1 MSAVDHKVFLSVYGR
16 TDVGMQRSGNEDAFL
31 IADLTTGD
39 VGVGPD
45 VSTYPVGDRGNL
57 LVVSDGMGGA
67 VAGEVASELA
77 VTTLRESML
86 EMPADFS
93 AAEQLKIATE
103 IANERI
109 WNHAR
114 LNPELTGMGATLTG
128 VLVHEKVAYIAQVGD
143 SRAYL
148 IRSEKIK
155 QLTRDQSLVQM
166 LLDANA
172 ITPEQASQVPQNVI
186 MQALG
191 TQPVVKVVMTG
202 VELCQ
207 NDHLLLC
214 SDGLSNK
221 MSQEE
226 LWRVVYEAENINA
239 ACRRLIEV
247 ANERGGE
254 DNITVVIAR
263 FDGESLHSASD
274 SLSIT
279 GSFVAI
285 EETSHK
291 VTQRDLTE
299 IDTSEAASVTTLVV
313 PSFSKP
319 EPEPQE
325 TDDERED
332 APTDRLDAAQ
342 VAGFDEVPTTKL
354 ELPAIEIEPTAAPD
368 PAETPITQTFSSKQ
382 EKKGFG
388 PVLMFALVALAL
400 LAATYLFYKFY
411 FQKQAAPP
419 DQPPDEIQQSQPQ
432 PSNADQ
438 PSTNQNEAAPPAA
451 EPTPEAGRPQVKQVS
466 PDSSSEKKDSDA
478 SKAQDN
484 SNRD

>member
-1 MSAVDHKVFLSVYGR
+1 VDYKVFLSVYGR

-45 VSTYPVGDRGNL
+45 VSTYSVGERGNL

-86 EMPADFS
+86 EMPADFG
-93 AAEQLKIATE
+93 AAEQLKIAAE

-114 LNPELTGMGATLTG
+114 QNPELTGMGATLTG

-148 IRSEKIK
+148 IRGDKIK

-202 VELCQ
+202 VKLCQ

-221 MSQEE
+221 VSHEE
-226 LWRVVYEAENINA
+226 LRQVVYETENINA
-239 ACRRLIEV
+239 ACRRLIEM

-263 FDGESLHSASD
+263 FDGESLLSASD

-285 EETSHK
+285 DEATHK
-291 VTQRDLTE
+291 VTQRDLSE

-319 EPEPQE
+319 AEPEPVE
-325 TDDERED
+325 VEESED
-332 APTDRLDAAQ
+332 TPTDRLDAAQ
-342 VAGFDEVPTTKL
+342 VAGFDEIPTTRL
-354 ELPAIEIEPTAAPD
+354 ELPAIESEPESTAT
-368 PAETPITQTFSSKQ
+368 ETAQTPVTQTFSSKK
-382 EKKGFG
+382 EKKSFG
-388 PVLMFALVALAL
+388 PILLLALVALAL
-400 LAATYLFYKFY
+400 LAATFLFYKFY
-411 FQKQAAPP
+411 YQPRH
-419 DQPPDEIQQSQPQ
+419 QPPAPNEIQQSQPQ
-432 PSNADQ
+432 PSNAEQ
-438 PSTNQNEAAPPAA
+438 PSTNQSETATPAA
-451 EPTPEAGRPQVKQVS
+451 EPTPEGGRPQRQVS
-466 PDSSSEKKDSDA
+466 PDPTSEKKDTDA
-478 SKAQDN
+478 SKTQDN

>member
-1 MSAVDHKVFLSVYGR
+1 VDHKVFLSVYGR

-39 VGVGPD
+39 VGVGSD
-45 VSTYPVGDRGNL
+45 VSTYSVGDRGNL

-93 AAEQLKIATE
+93 AAEQLKIAAE

-114 LNPELTGMGATLTG
+114 QNPELTGMGATLTG
-128 VLVHEKVAYIAQVGD
+128 VLVHEKTAYIAQVGD

-148 IRSEKIK
+148 IRGEKIK

-191 TQPVVKVVMTG
+191 TQPVVKVVMSG

-207 NDHLLLC
+207 NDYLLLC

-221 MSQEE
+221 VTQDEMRQ
-226 LWRVVYEAENINA
+226 VVYESENINA
-239 ACRRLIEV
+239 ACRRLIEM

-263 FDGESLHSASD
+263 FDGDSLHSASD

-285 EETSHK
+285 EETGRRI
-291 VTQRDLTE
+291 TQRDLSD

-313 PSFSKP
+313 PSFDGKP
-319 EPEPQE
+319 EAEE
-325 TDDERED
+325 TVADEEI
-332 APTDRLDAAQ
+332 PTDRLDASQ
-342 VAGFDEVPTTKL
+342 VAGFDEVPTTRL
-354 ELPAIEIEPTAAPD
+354 DLPAVEGEPSAPEA
-368 PAETPITQTFSSKQ
+368 AETPVTKTFSSKK
-382 EKKGFG
+382 EKKSFS
-388 PVLMFALVALAL
+388 PIIIFALVAAAL
-400 LAATYLFYKFY
+400 LAATFFFYKFVY
-411 FQKQAAPP
+411 QKQAAPP
-419 DQPPDEIQQSQPQ
+419 PSPPANDQTQQSQP
-432 PSNADQ
+432 SSADQ
-438 PSTNQNEAAPPAA
+438 PPTNQTEAAPA
-451 EPTPEAGRPQVKQVS
+451 EPTPEEGRPKKQIS
-466 PDSSSEKKDSDA
+466 PDSSSEKKDSD
-478 SKAQDN
+478 KAQDN

>member
-1 MSAVDHKVFLSVYGR
+1 VSAVDHKVFLSVYGR

-86 EMPADFS
+86 EMPADFG
-93 AAEQLKIATE
+93 AAEQLKIAAE

-114 LNPELTGMGATLTG
+114 QNPELTGMGATLTG
-128 VLVHEKVAYIAQVGD
+128 VLVYERVAYIAQVGD

-148 IRSEKIK
+148 IRGEKIK

-202 VELCQ
+202 IELCQ
-207 NDHLLLC
+207 NDFLLLC

-221 MSQEE
+221 VTHEE
-226 LWRVVYEAENINA
+226 MRKIVYESENINA
-239 ACRRLIEV
+239 ACRRLIET

-254 DNITVVIAR
+254 DNITVIIAR
-263 FDGESLHSASD
+263 FDGESLHAASD

-285 EETSHK
+285 EEASHK

-319 EPEPQE
+319 QPEPEDAE
-325 TDDERED
+325 ERD
-332 APTDRLDAAQ
+332 GAPTDRLDAAQ

-354 ELPAIEIEPTAAPD
+354 ELPAFESEAETEPE
-368 PAETPITQTFSSKQ
+368 PAEAPITKTFSSKKD
-382 EKKGFG
+382 KKGFG
-388 PVLMFALVALAL
+388 PILLLALVAVAL

-411 FQKQAAPP
+411 YQKQSPPAPP
-419 DQPPDEIQQSQPQ
+419 PATDETQQTQ

-438 PSTNQNEAAPPAA
+438 TPTNQSETAPPAA
-451 EPTPEAGRPQVKQVS
+451 ETPEGGRPQVKPVS
-466 PDSSSEKKDSDA
+466 PDSSSETKNSDA

>member
-86 EMPADFS
+86 EMPADFG
-93 AAEQLKIATE
+93 AAEQLKIAAE

-114 LNPELTGMGATLTG
+114 QNPELTGMGATLTG

-148 IRSEKIK
+148 IRGEKIK

-191 TQPVVKVVMTG
+191 TQPVVKVVMSG
-202 VELCQ
+202 VEICQ
-207 NDHLLLC
+207 NDYLLLC

-221 MSQEE
+221 VTQEE
-226 LWRVVYEAENINA
+226 LRQVVYESENINT
-239 ACRRLIEV
+239 ACRRLIEI

-263 FDGESLHSASD
+263 FDGDSLHSASD

-285 EETSHK
+285 EETNRRI
-291 VTQRDLTE
+291 TQRDLTD

-319 EPEPQE
+319 EEEEIAEEEE
-325 TDDERED
+325 T
-332 APTDRLDAAQ
+332 PTDRLDAAQ
-342 VAGFDEVPTTKL
+342 VAGFDEVPTTRL
-354 ELPAIEIEPTAAPD
+354 ELPAVESEQADSGAT
-368 PAETPITQTFSSKQ
+368 ETPITKTFSSKK
-382 EKKGFG
+382 EKKSFG
-388 PVLMFALVALAL
+388 PILLFALVAAAL
-400 LAATYLFYKFY
+400 LAATFLFYKFY

-419 DQPPDEIQQSQPQ
+419 PAPPASDQIQQSQ

-438 PSTNQNEAAPPAA
+438 PQTNQTEAAPTA
-451 EPTPEAGRPQVKQVS
+451 EPTPEGGRPQLKQIS
-466 PDSSSEKKDSDA
+466 PDSTSEKKDPNA

>member
-86 EMPADFS
+86 EMPADFG
-93 AAEQLKIATE
+93 AAEQLKIAAE

-114 LNPELTGMGATLTG
+114 QNPELTGMGATLTG

-148 IRSEKIK
+148 IRGEKIK

-191 TQPVVKVVMTG
+191 TQPIVKVVMTG
-202 VELCQ
+202 IELCQ
-207 NDHLLLC
+207 NDYLLLC

-221 MSQEE
+221 ITQEE
-226 LWRVVYEAENINA
+226 MRKIVYESENINA
-239 ACRRLIEV
+239 ACRRLIET

-285 EETSHK
+285 EEASHK

-313 PSFSKP
+313 PGFSKP
-319 EPEPQE
+319 EPEE
-325 TDDERED
+325 VDERED
-332 APTDRLDAAQ
+332 TPTDRLDAAQ
-342 VAGFDEVPTTKL
+342 VAGFDEVPTTRL
-354 ELPAIEIEPTAAPD
+354 ELPAIESESEAAPETD
-368 PAETPITQTFSSKQ
+368 GTPITKTFSSKK
-382 EKKGFG
+382 EKKSFG
-388 PVLMFALVALAL
+388 PVLLFALVALAL
-400 LAATYLFYKFY
+400 LAATYLFYKYY

-419 DQPPDEIQQSQPQ
+419 AEPPATNEIQQSQP
-432 PSNADQ
+432 SNTDQ
-438 PSTNQNEAAPPAA
+438 PSANQNQTAPPAA
-451 EPTPEAGRPQVKQVS
+451 ETPEAGRPPVKQVS
-466 PDSSSEKKDSDA
+466 PDSTSEKKDSDA

-484 SNRD
+484 SNRK